1 MESKPNGPVVLTP
14 EEKAVLKEG
23 IRLELSQW
31 TAMKAAVDNGW
42 GGRDSHEKAQRTF
55 SNVVDYFVHLK
66 DPTTG
71 FDGLADIL
79 ENGLYELNT
88 VADDGS
94 LEEVTETLLD
104 WYYECLEG
112 NYQRL
117 EKLRATNSQRSASV
131 VKVSDGNDEDD
142 DEESD
147 DDDEDEDTNMND
159 DQTTDMMVD
168 ASEQKPE
175 AMPVDEPKA
184 DDGWT
189 TVACRKNKG
198 KRRN

>member
-1 MESKPNGPVVLTP
+1 MESKPSGPVVLTA
-14 EEKAVLKEG
+14 EEESVLKEG
-23 IRLELSQW
+23 IYLELSQW

-42 GGRDSHEKAQRTF
+42 GGRDSHEKANRTL
-55 SNVVDYFVHLK
+55 STVVDYFIHLK

-112 NYQRL
+112 DYRRL
-117 EKLRATNSQRSASV
+117 EKLRATSSQRRASV
-131 VKVSDGNDEDD
+131 VKVSNGNDEDD
-142 DEESD
+142 EESDD

-175 AMPVDEPKA
+175 AMVDEPKA

-189 TVACRKNKG
+189 TVPSRKNKG

>member
-1 MESKPNGPVVLTP
+1 M
-14 EEKAVLKEG
+14 
-23 IRLELSQW
+23 
-31 TAMKAAVDNGW
+31 
-42 GGRDSHEKAQRTF
+42 
-55 SNVVDYFVHLK
+55 
-66 DPTTG
+66 
-71 FDGLADIL
+71 
-79 ENGLYELNT
+79 ELNT

-112 NYQRL
+112 NYQSL
-117 EKLRATNSQRSASV
+117 EKLRATSSQRRASV
-131 VKVSDGNDEDD
+131 VKVSNGNDE
-142 DEESD
+142 D

-175 AMPVDEPKA
+175 AMPVDEPIA

-189 TVACRKNKG
+189 TVPCRK